1 MCHFCFFPWEMEG
14 HVNKCHFS
22 RQEELDVSHRLG
34 RRTFCL
40 GAVITGL
47 SVLCFTLLSLLS
59 NRSTKGSCSVS
70 NVMSVTM
77 VLLFF
82 YKNYNILLTETVFFF
97 HFSEGFLISLNMLVT
112 EFCKQPITML
122 LYWKKYTFTHTFNL
136 CVCVLVCVFVF
147 RFVHTYIIHNHE
159 LMLIFNLLLTLSV
172 APGEKNQQNKTWVCF
187 QRSVL
192 ELQQSSPVGAHS
204 PCQSCVI
211 SELQHTVNFYG
222 TSADMKHSVQP
233 QSGACRWGQAFG
245 VSGSKEP
252 TLSVTF
258 LLLQVF
264 KPSIPRR
271 RCSCPSERLC
281 LCSSCSSSSTQFRL
295 SSQYAQQVTAF
306 SSLFNR
312 CDRR

>member
-1 MCHFCFFPWEMEG
+1 MPGQFVMCHFWFFPWEMEG

-112 EFCKQPITML
+112 EFCKKPITMP
-122 LYWKKYTFTHTFNL
+122 LYWKKYTHMQFVCMCT
-136 CVCVLVCVFVF
+136 CVCVCV
-147 RFVHTYIIHNHE
+147 
-159 LMLIFNLLLTLSV
+159 
-172 APGEKNQQNKTWVCF
+172 
-187 QRSVL
+187 
-192 ELQQSSPVGAHS
+192 
-204 PCQSCVI
+204 
-211 SELQHTVNFYG
+211 
-222 TSADMKHSVQP
+222 
-233 QSGACRWGQAFG
+233 
-245 VSGSKEP
+245 
-252 TLSVTF
+252 
-258 LLLQVF
+258 
-264 KPSIPRR
+264 
-271 RCSCPSERLC
+271 
-281 LCSSCSSSSTQFRL
+281 
-295 SSQYAQQVTAF
+295 
-306 SSLFNR
+306 
-312 CDRR
+312 